1 MSLLTTPTGTYVDIL
16 TDRYSL
22 VYLESGDDTDYSDC
36 GDGLDVIVD
45 YDPSKGDTHTNNC
58 EDIRER
64 L

>member
-1 MSLLTTPTGTYVDIL
+1 MWTLHLYGEAGNDIL
-16 TDRYSL
+16 EGGR
-22 VYLESGDDTDYSDC
+22 GADYFDC

-58 EDIRER
+58 EDVREH